1 MATIAHTPEG
11 SSRRERKRL
20 RMRTEL
26 LESAR
31 ALIAEHGVAGLRVND
46 ITERSDVALGSF
58 YSHFETKD
66 DIVVAVIAETITSL
80 ADAIGDLG
88 EHLADPA
95 EAMSVGVRKMIDLCH
110 TDPELARL
118 LVKLDDAE
126 HRFEAMIWP
135 RSYTVMRRGMD
146 TGRFSITDPDL
157 MLTLT
162 IASVFATIRAIV
174 EQRFSDKAAS
184 DCAAAL
190 LRLVG
195 VDTAEAVEIT
205 ARVLPPLPS

>member
-31 ALIAEHGVAGLRVND
+31 ALITEHGVAGLRVND

-66 DIVVAVIAETITSL
+66 DIVVAVIAETVTSL

-88 EHLADPA
+88 DHLEDPA
-95 EAMSVGVRKMIDLCH
+95 EAMSVGVRKMIDLCR

-126 HRFEAMIWP
+126 HRFEELIWP